1 MEMLHLQNALL
12 GEIRMVMKNGQPW
25 FVAGD
30 VCDVF
35 GEKNKYRAMQTLD
48 EDEKGY
54 TQIDTAGGRQ
64 SVAIVSESGL
74 YALLFAMQPSKAR
87 GVSDAYI
94 RDRTDKLK
102 AFKRWIT
109 HDVLPC
115 IRRNDM
121 YVSDAMVSELFDDPD
136 RLIALLE
143 DYKKHRERNR
153 QIIYSESLN
162 ATEMLPK

>member
-1 MEMLHLQNALL
+1 MLHLQNALL
-12 GEIRMVMKNGQPW
+12 GEIRMVIKNVQPW

-35 GEKNKYRAMQTLD
+35 GEKNKYRAMQTLN

-54 TQIDTAGGRQ
+54 TQIYTAGGRQ
-64 SVAIVSESGL
+64 SVSIISESGL

-109 HDVLPC
+109 HDVLPD
-115 IRRNDM
+115 IRR
-121 YVSDAMVSELFDDPD
+121 
-136 RLIALLE
+136 
-143 DYKKHRERNR
+143 HG
-153 QIIYSESLN
+153 IY
-162 ATEMLPK
+162 ATESALENAMDNPDALIMALQKYKGRRQNDGSKITVIS